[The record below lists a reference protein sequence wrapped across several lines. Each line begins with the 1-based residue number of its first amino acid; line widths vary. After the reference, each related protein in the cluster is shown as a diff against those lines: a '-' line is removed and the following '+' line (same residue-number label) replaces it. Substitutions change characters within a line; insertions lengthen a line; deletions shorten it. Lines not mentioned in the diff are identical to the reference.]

1 MRILLVQHDPTMS
14 QGLATTFHAAAMQVD
29 IALSGCDA
37 LEMAG
42 LYDHDLVLLDLSLP
56 DMAGTEVIRRMRAGR
71 LETPVLV
78 LCDTTDRQAR
88 LKCFE
93 LGADD
98 VVAMPFDLPE
108 LMARIHAVVR
118 RTKGFS
124 QPTLTVGPLSLNLGT
139 REVQVKGQSVHLTG
153 KEYAILELLALRKGM
168 VLTKDVFLNHLYGG
182 IDEPEMKIIDVF
194 VCKMRKKLAQAGAGA
209 LIGTIWGRGYV
220 LREPRAVVRP
230 VAMESRRSPL
240 GAQPATA

>member
-14 QGLATTFHAAAMQVD
+14 QGLTTAFRAAAMQVD
-29 IALSGCDA
+29 IALSGGDA

-56 DMAGTEVIRRMRAGR
+56 DMKGTEVIRRMRAGR

-78 LCDTTDRQAR
+78 LCDTADRQAR

-139 REVQVKGQSVHLTG
+139 REVQVKGRSVHLTG

-194 VCKMRKKLAQAGAGA
+194 VCKMRKKLAQAGAEA
-209 LIGTIWGRGYV
+209 MIGTIWGRGYV
-220 LREPRAVVRP
+220 LREPRVVARP
-230 VAMESRRSPL
+230 VASESRRSPA